1 MKQLKVIV
9 NDPASLSIAETGG
22 YVTANFV
29 SPVEI
34 KKGSLLCLDKFNAT
48 SKNISQN
55 FGIVAQTFVMVVN
68 AVATG
73 LDVAVSIPFATYPSI
88 AAYMAVIN
96 QNVNATAIS
105 AYRELP
111 AGVFYDVNNWVN
123 TQSQLS
129 MGVELTTTG
138 EGGVFSKW
146 TSTIY
151 GLSALSTTPSL
162 DWVPSANLGTNVD
175 GLHYSTNGLSATLTA
190 GQACMVGGG
199 IATQG
204 IIRASSAGN
213 VDWVWGFSSSNGAK
227 LGGKIA
233 QISGSPNLFV
243 LNDAGVVTEILNSQ
257 TLFPNAYTAST
268 GSPRFSLLQKD
279 GKFGFAYCD
288 DVTNN
293 NADVDLY
300 CIDDQYAGKMG
311 TWNYAETF
319 TASASV
325 LGGATP
331 FGTLTYTPLTGGAQG
346 YPVPSNTAT
355 LINLSSA
362 SQLAVTLGFQA
373 SNYIFSPAVGSPVA
387 IIQSPAPFNVNQLR
401 SAFELAIEIL
411 DIPLKTYFAQTG
423 ANARSYGRQNVICYF
438 TPNPS
443 NETEGLYSFA
453 NAAHQWLEIDNVSDQ
468 IIQSLSFRI
477 FNSYTGQSFVSNSMG
492 FNLLIKNREEVN
504 TF

>member
-1 MKQLKVIV
+1 
-9 NDPASLSIAETGG
+9 
-22 YVTANFV
+22 
-29 SPVEI
+29 
-34 KKGSLLCLDKFNAT
+34 
-48 SKNISQN
+48 
-55 FGIVAQTFVMVVN
+55 
-68 AVATG
+68 
-73 LDVAVSIPFATYPSI
+73 
-88 AAYMAVIN
+88 
-96 QNVNATAIS
+96 
-105 AYRELP
+105 
-111 AGVFYDVNNWVN
+111 
-123 TQSQLS
+123 

-175 GLHYSTNGLSATLTA
+175 GLHYSTNGLLATLTA
-190 GQACMVGGG
+190 GQPCMVGGG
-199 IATQG
+199 MATQG

-213 VDWVWGFSSSNGAK
+213 VDWTWGFNSSNGAK
-227 LGGKIA
+227 FGGKIA
-233 QISGSPNLFV
+233 QVSGSPNLWV
-243 LNDAGVVTEILNSQ
+243 VDDAGTFTQIQNSQ

-288 DVTNN
+288 DVTDD

-300 CIDDQYAGKMG
+300 CITGTYAGKMG

-319 TASASV
+319 TASATL

-346 YPVPSNTAT
+346 YPVPTKTAT
-355 LINLSSA
+355 SVDLSA
-362 SQLAVTLGFQA
+362 APQLAVTLGFQP
-373 SNYIFSPAVGSPVA
+373 SYYIFNPPVA
-387 IIQSPAPFNVNQLR
+387 AVVAFIQSPAPFNVNQLR

-492 FNLLIKNREEVN
+492 FNLLIKNRDEMN